1 MTTGRS
7 RSISRRLTWM
17 NMLVSGSAL
26 LLACLGFIAYDL
38 TSFRDSIVGNLTVKS
53 SIIGANSVTALTFND
68 PGAAETTLSALRAD
82 PNVVSAGLYGADGRL
97 FAAYRRGSVEQTGLP
112 ESIAPGEQ
120 TQLSWFD
127 DPGIVLVRPIVFQGT
142 HAGTARL
149 RSDLG
154 AVYAR
159 MARYGVIVLVVLA
172 ASLGAAYAVSRVAQ
186 RSTARPLAELAK
198 VAERVSRERDYS
210 VRASGAGEG
219 YEVELLI
226 AAFNHMLMQ
235 IEQRDAELQGS
246 RAQLEERVRERT
258 AELTAVNQELEAFS
272 YSVSHDLRAPLR
284 HVSGFVSLLD
294 EHAGSVLDA
303 QAHRYLATIATAS
316 ARMGQLIDD
325 LLTFSRMSRAALTK
339 HATSL
344 DALVREAQGE
354 VTSQVNGRD
363 IAWTIHALPEVDA
376 DRSMLRMVL
385 VNLLSNAVKY
395 TATRPQ
401 ARIEVGVAGGDE
413 PETIIFV
420 RDNGVGF
427 DMQYAHKLFGVFQRL
442 HRAEDFEGTGIGLAN
457 VRRIVQRHGGRT
469 WAEGAVDQGATFY
482 ITLPRDRQ
490 RG

>member
-172 ASLGAAYAVSRVAQ
+172 ASLGAAY
-186 RSTARPLAELAK
+186 
-198 VAERVSRERDYS
+198 RVSRERDYS

-235 IEQRDAELQGS
+235 IEQRDAELEGS

-284 HVSGFVSLLD
+284 HVSGFVSL
-294 EHAGSVLDA
+294 
-303 QAHRYLATIATAS
+303 
-316 ARMGQLIDD
+316 
-325 LLTFSRMSRAALTK
+325 
-339 HATSL
+339 
-344 DALVREAQGE
+344 
-354 VTSQVNGRD
+354 
-363 IAWTIHALPEVDA
+363 
-376 DRSMLRMVL
+376 
-385 VNLLSNAVKY
+385 
-395 TATRPQ
+395 
-401 ARIEVGVAGGDE
+401 
-413 PETIIFV
+413 
-420 RDNGVGF
+420 
-427 DMQYAHKLFGVFQRL
+427 
-442 HRAEDFEGTGIGLAN
+442 
-457 VRRIVQRHGGRT
+457 
-469 WAEGAVDQGATFY
+469 
-482 ITLPRDRQ
+482 
-490 RG
+490 